1 MKNKKILIS
10 KKIKKPY
17 FSVITVVKNDE
28 KNIIQTLKSVKN
40 QTYTNF
46 EYIVI
51 DGNSTDKTIKKLMRF
66 KNQITYL
73 LSEKDNGIYFAMNKG
88 LKISKGKIII
98 FVNSG
103 DMLTRH
109 ALKIIKKKFDYHKID
124 FVFGTVKRHYT
135 KDTIIKHGFNRNKL
149 KYNFD
154 FATAHSTGFFLRKN
168 IYKKLG
174 FFNTSYKCSS
184 DYDIYF
190 KILLKMKL
198 NGGYTKKNELIGIV
212 PPGGFSSKISFFNHL
227 IEETMIRI
235 KNNQNIF
242 LIILIFFNAVIKN
255 LFKRVH

>member
-10 KKIKKPY
+10 KEIKKPY

-28 KNIIQTLKSVKN
+28 KNIIQTLKSIKN

-46 EYIVI
+46 EYIII
-51 DGNSTDKTIKKLMRF
+51 DGNSEDKTIQKLMKF
-66 KNQITYL
+66 KNQINYL

-88 LKISKGKIII
+88 LKISKGKIIV

-103 DMLTRH
+103 DMLTKN
-109 ALKIIKKKFDYHKID
+109 ALRIIKRKFDNHKFD

-135 KDTIIKHGFNRNKL
+135 KDTIIKYGFNKNRL

-154 FATAHSTGFFLRKN
+154 FATAHSTGFYLKRN
-168 IYKKLG
+168 IYKKIG
-174 FFNTSYKCSS
+174 FFNTFYKCSS

-198 NGGYTKKNELIGIV
+198 DGGYTKKNELIGTV
-212 PPGGFSSKISFFNHL
+212 SSGGFSSKVSFFSHL
-227 IEETMIRI
+227 IEETKIRI
-235 KNNQNIF
+235 DNHQNII
-242 LIILIFFNAVIKN
+242 LVALIFINALIKKI
-255 LFKRVH
+255 FKVL

>member
-10 KKIKKPY
+10 KEIKKPY

-28 KNIIQTLKSVKN
+28 KNIIQTLKSIKN

-46 EYIVI
+46 EYIII
-51 DGNSTDKTIKKLMRF
+51 DGNSEDKTIQKLMKF
-66 KNQITYL
+66 KNQINYL

-88 LKISKGKIII
+88 LKISKGKIIV

-103 DMLTRH
+103 DMLTKN
-109 ALKIIKKKFDYHKID
+109 ALRIIKQKFDHHKFD

-135 KDTIIKHGFNRNKL
+135 KDTIIKYGFNRNRL

-154 FATAHSTGFFLRKN
+154 FATAHSTGFYLKRN
-168 IYKKLG
+168 IYKKIG
-174 FFNTSYKCSS
+174 FFNTFYKCSS

-198 NGGYTKKNELIGIV
+198 DGGYTKKNELIGTV
-212 PPGGFSSKISFFNHL
+212 SSGGFSSKVSFFSHL
-227 IEETMIRI
+227 IEETKIRI
-235 KNNQNIF
+235 DNNQNIM
-242 LIILIFFNAVIKN
+242 LVALIFINALIKRI
-255 LFKRVH
+255 FKVL

>member
-10 KKIKKPY
+10 KEIKKPY

-28 KNIIQTLKSVKN
+28 KNIIQTLKSIKN

-46 EYIVI
+46 EYIII
-51 DGNSTDKTIKKLMRF
+51 DGNSEDKTIQKLMKF
-66 KNQITYL
+66 KNQINYL

-88 LKISKGKIII
+88 LKISKGKIIV

-103 DMLTRH
+103 DMLTKN
-109 ALKIIKKKFDYHKID
+109 ALRIIKQKFDHHKFD

-135 KDTIIKHGFNRNKL
+135 KDTIIKYGFNRNRL

-154 FATAHSTGFFLRKN
+154 FATAHSTGFYLKRN
-168 IYKKLG
+168 IYKKIG
-174 FFNTSYKCSS
+174 FFNTFYKCSS

-198 NGGYTKKNELIGIV
+198 DGGYTKKNELIGTV
-212 PPGGFSSKISFFNHL
+212 SSGGFSSKVSFFGHL
-227 IEETMIRI
+227 IEETKIRI
-235 KNNQNIF
+235 DNNQNIM
-242 LIILIFFNAVIKN
+242 LVALIFINALIKRI
-255 LFKRVH
+255 FKVL

>member
-10 KKIKKPY
+10 KEIKKPY

-28 KNIIQTLKSVKN
+28 KNIIQTLKSIKN

-46 EYIVI
+46 EYIII
-51 DGNSTDKTIKKLMRF
+51 DGNSEDKTIQKLMKF
-66 KNQITYL
+66 KNQINYL

-88 LKISKGKIII
+88 LKISKGKIIV

-103 DMLTRH
+103 DMLTKN
-109 ALKIIKKKFDYHKID
+109 ALRIIKQKFDHHKFD

-135 KDTIIKHGFNRNKL
+135 KDTIIKYGFNRNRL

-154 FATAHSTGFFLRKN
+154 FATAHSTGFYLKRN
-168 IYKKLG
+168 IYKKIG
-174 FFNTSYKCSS
+174 FFNTFYKCSS

-198 NGGYTKKNELIGIV
+198 DGGYTKKNELIGTV
-212 PPGGFSSKISFFNHL
+212 SSGGFSSKVSFFGHL
-227 IEETMIRI
+227 IEETKIRI
-235 KNNQNIF
+235 DNHQNII
-242 LIILIFFNAVIKN
+242 LVALIFINALIKRI
-255 LFKRVH
+255 FKVL